1 MRDFALALWQ
11 RLTRLIERFIILI
24 FPLMMR
30 RSLETS
36 LHAVWQRGDWQ
47 GLPKTGVIFAAN
59 HPSWWDM
66 YLLWLMKKK
75 IGRNIYGM
83 MREDTLA
90 TFPFFRSI
98 GVIGRNEVR
107 ESLRLLKRGDDL
119 QIFPQGEMH
128 QDGITE
134 LSEGVAFLAQKSN
147 VPIYPLVLRLVVRG
161 AQQPEAFIVLGEPLM
176 FSGTRAEFLEA
187 LKQKVN
193 YLLEST
199 DHLIQNTH
207 PEAKPEG
214 FTNWLPERKRF
225 DERVK
230 WLQKLWQR

>member
-1 MRDFALALWQ
+1 MRDFALALWR
-11 RLTRLIERFIILI
+11 RLTKLIERFIILI

-30 RSLETS
+30 RSLETG
-36 LHAVWQRGDWQ
+36 LYAVWQRGDWQ
-47 GLPKTGVIFAAN
+47 ALPKTGVVFAAN

-128 QDGITE
+128 QGGITE
-134 LSEGVAFLAQKSN
+134 LNEGVAFLAEKSN
-147 VPIYPLVLRLVVRG
+147 VPIYPLALRLVVRG
-161 AQQPEAFIVLGEPLM
+161 AQQPEAFMVLGEPLM
-176 FSGTRAEFLEA
+176 FSGARAAFLEH
-187 LKQKVN
+187 LKKEIN
-193 YLLEST
+193 ELLEST
-199 DHLIQNTH
+199 DDLIQHTH